1 MGSQDHFRHHS
12 ILAGLAL
19 ALMLA
24 APAGAFGQVSKA
36 SGADKLAASFDERYP
51 AEPPPPPIPATP
63 APPAAVTPPAPP
75 AVVTPEPKTPEVRT
89 PGARTPETRT
99 PEATREPIAPRAE
112 YVAPRRVAKARP
124 PRSRIVV
131 VSRSFLDAGT
141 EVSPGQRKFLD
152 YAFPPTHTPMDT
164 VQNTGGRVGWHN
176 SPLPGP
182 FFPTSN

>member
-89 PGARTPETRT
+89 PGARTPE
-99 PEATREPIAPRAE
+99 ATREPIAPRAE
-112 YVAPRRVAKARP
+112 YVTPRRVAKARP

-141 EVSPGQRKFLD
+141 EVLPGQRKFLD